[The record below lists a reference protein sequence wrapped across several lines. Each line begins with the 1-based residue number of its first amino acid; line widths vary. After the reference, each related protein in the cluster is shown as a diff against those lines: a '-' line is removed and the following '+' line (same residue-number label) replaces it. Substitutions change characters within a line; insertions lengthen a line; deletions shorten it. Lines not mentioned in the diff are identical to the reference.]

1 MLLGPIY
8 ALYADGWWRAVSR
21 RLLLKA
27 TAQQIHPLP
36 SVIRHLHHRPINLL
50 RYFLCV
56 LNFALGAKSKRLGT
70 RTLVALWHWNCLT
83 WHASWSTL
91 HIARC
96 TLLVASCCCTY
107 LLFVVA
113 VVMICDF
120 FPHIDGHLA
129 WVRPSPSPGIRSP
142 PCPCPLSTVAAAG
155 RNYATCRNFTQT
167 EEEEEEEQIKQ
178 PSRRRSSYPSFLNS
192 VKVPVTS

>member
-91 HIARC
+91 HTAHCTLHVARC
-96 TLLVASCCCTY
+96 ELLLHLFIVCCCRGY
-107 LLFVVA
+107 DLR
-113 VVMICDF
+113 F
-120 FPHIDGHLA
+120 FPAYRWPLGL
-129 WVRPSPSPGIRSP
+129 GT
-142 PCPCPLSTVAAAG
+142 PLSES
-155 RNYATCRNFTQT
+155 RNP
-167 EEEEEEEQIKQ
+167 ESPMPM
-178 PSRRRSSYPSFLNS
+178 PS
-192 VKVPVTS
+192 